1 MATIRID
8 RKHALTDGEAR
19 AAAERLAKDLEQRF
33 ALRCTWD
40 GDDVRFERPGV
51 NGRMHVG
58 SGHIS
63 LDVTLGLLM
72 SAMKPAIE
80 REINAQLDR
89 FAPGGIA

>member
-8 RKHALTDGEAR
+8 RKHALSDGEAH
-19 AAAERLAKDLEQRF
+19 AAAERLAKDLELRF

-58 SGHIS
+58 GGHIS
-63 LDVTLGLLM
+63 LDVTLGFLM

-89 FAPGGIA
+89 FAPGGIT